1 MTIPKMEAVLPL
13 MEIMPSACESEMH
26 VCFQQKEIF
35 DYLTEH
41 KIQRSDSCRLV
52 PHRDRREISVRKM

>member
-1 MTIPKMEAVLPL
+1 

-41 KIQRSDSCRLV
+41 KIQ
-52 PHRDRREISVRKM
+52 PDRIHAAWFPTETGER